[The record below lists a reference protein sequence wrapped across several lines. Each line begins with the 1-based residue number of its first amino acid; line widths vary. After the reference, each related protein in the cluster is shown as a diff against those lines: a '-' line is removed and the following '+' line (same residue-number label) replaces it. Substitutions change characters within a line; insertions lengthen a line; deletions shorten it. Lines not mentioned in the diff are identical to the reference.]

1 MKILKIYCVLCA
13 LLVLNMSLDAQ
24 ENNKEERLDSIIIS
38 SSRIQLPFK
47 ENSRTITVISST
59 EIMESPAATITELL
73 QQVAGVDIRRRGV
86 NGMQAD
92 LYIRGGGFDQT
103 LLLIDGIKMD
113 DAQTGHH
120 TMNMALPIEV
130 IQRIEIIKGPAARV
144 FGQNAFT
151 GAINIVTK
159 NDADNVNM
167 ARFQVGSY
175 NQQRV
180 SGTIGKD
187 FGK

>member
-24 ENNKEERLDSIIIS
+24 ENKKEEHLDSIIIS

-59 EIMESPAATITELL
+59 EIMESPATTITELL

-92 LYIRGGGFDQT
+92 LYIRGGGFNT
-103 LLLIDGIKMD
+103 
-113 DAQTGHH
+113 H
-120 TMNMALPIEV
+120 ALCLRCGTCVFDTSSTSRCPSSKGDHLRGRCINSGEV
-130 IQRIEIIKGPAARV
+130 
-144 FGQNAFT
+144 T
-151 GAINIVTK
+151 GATGLVLFGFDTCISRWCDGTRGIHG
-159 NDADNVNM
+159 
-167 ARFQVGSY
+167 ARG
-175 NQQRV
+175 V
-180 SGTIGKD
+180 SATHTTPL
-187 FGK
+187 